1 MLILNPSIYI
11 GEHAI
16 PSCVEDI
23 YFNGTKA
30 QWEQTYGYYTV
41 SSSTTLHF
49 NEGSDAQ
56 EFETDG
62 TVLVKYKGSG
72 GAVTIPDSIT
82 KIGRAAFMWCDTV
95 TSVIIPSSVT
105 MIDGSAFMNCHSL
118 TSITIP
124 VSVTSIGSLAFENCT
139 GLKDVYFD
147 GTEAQWNKI
156 EINNMEG
163 GNRFLNA
170 ATKHFKDGGDT
181 PAPSTGFTDVKS
193 TDYFADAVKWAV
205 ENNITAGKG
214 NNLFKP
220 NDKCTR
226 GEIVTFLWRSAG
238 SPEPETAANS
248 FSDVKEKDYYY
259 KAVLWAVENDITA
272 GKGVGT
278 FKPGDKCTRAEAMT
292 FMWRA
297 AGEPAPNGASSF
309 KDVVSGSFYEK
320 AVGWAVE
327 KGITAGKGTG
337 TFKPND
343 KCSRA
348 EIVSF
353 LYRGRDL

>member
-1 MLILNPSIYI
+1 MKKVLSVLLALCLLLGAMPVFAASDL
-11 GEHAI
+11 
-16 PSCVEDI
+16 SDFDI
-23 YFNGTKA
+23 FTSPEFGTKA
-30 QWEQTYGYYTV
+30 ITGYHGPGGDVVIPDGIKGILSHAFQYSSADVTSITLPEGFSSLADFALSGCPGLKTLTIKNPDVNILEYAIPNSVEEIFFAGTESQWRNNYGYYT
-41 SSSTTLHF
+41 F
-49 NEGSDAQ
+49 PKDA
-56 EFETDG
+56 
-62 TVLVKYKGSG
+62 K
-72 GAVTIPDSIT
+72 
-82 KIGRAAFMWCDTV
+82 
-95 TSVIIPSSVT
+95 
-105 MIDGSAFMNCHSL
+105 
-118 TSITIP
+118 
-124 VSVTSIGSLAFENCT
+124 
-139 GLKDVYFD
+139 VYFNYTGSTD
-147 GTEAQWNKI
+147 PKP
-156 EINNMEG
+156 
-163 GNRFLNA
+163 
-170 ATKHFKDGGDT
+170 D
-181 PAPSTGFTDVKS
+181 TGFTDVKS

-238 SPEPETAANS
+238 SPEPQTTVNP
-248 FSDVKEKDYYY
+248 FKDVKEKDYYY